1 MHDLCW
7 KQGAPDS
14 VKRTLVEIEGEKPET
29 LEGWRRLFESAG
41 LVQINAVENSE
52 TLSRWFKE
60 SRKQLGLKGMLILY
74 VKIIR
79 RWGLR
84 GAWRVLRSQRVFL
97 SKFLGYAL
105 VIGTKG

>member
-1 MHDLCW
+1 
-7 KQGAPDS
+7 